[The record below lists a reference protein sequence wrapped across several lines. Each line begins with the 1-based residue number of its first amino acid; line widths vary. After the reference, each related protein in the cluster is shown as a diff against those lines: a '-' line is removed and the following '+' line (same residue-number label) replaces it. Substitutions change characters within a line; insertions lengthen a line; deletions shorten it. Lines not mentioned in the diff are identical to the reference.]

1 MPHREPGQG
10 RPYVADETIQ
20 NMRQRASLELNVTVT
35 TVWKILEKRLRC
47 QAYRLQLVQAL
58 SDGDKEEQREFCGGM
73 FDKMENEDDYM
84 NKSVFNDEAAF
95 HLSGKV
101 NRHIVRIWGT
111 EKPHEIVEHVRD
123 SPKLNVLCVISSP
136 NQL

>member
-1 MPHREPGQG
+1 M
-10 RPYVADETIQ
+10 
-20 NMRQRASLELNVTVT
+20 
-35 TVWKILEKRLRC
+35 
-47 QAYRLQLVQAL
+47 QAL

-73 FDKMENEDDYM
+73 FDKMENEDDYV
-84 NKSVFNDEAAF
+84 NKSVSNDEVTF

-111 EKPHEIVEHVRD
+111 ENPLEIVEHVRD
-123 SPKLNVLCVISSP
+123 SPKLNVLCAISCVKVYGRPASP